1 MNSNEL
7 EKHALPYVLVL
18 HAFCL
23 VDPTLC
29 APASNPSQFVITLQ
43 PYLKTQ
49 VKTNLKTYMLGL
61 LQYYYALCIELLE
74 LMLCIWWMS
83 ISN

>member
-29 APASNPSQFVITLQ
+29 APASNPSQFVLTLQ

-49 VKTNLKTYMLGL
+49 VKTNLKTYILGS
-61 LQYYYALCIELLE
+61 LQCYYALCIELLE
-74 LMLCIWWMS
+74 LMLCIRWMS

>member
-1 MNSNEL
+1 MNNNEM

-29 APASNPSQFVITLQ
+29 APASNPSQYVITLQ

-49 VKTNLKTYMLGL
+49 VKTNLKSCVL
-61 LQYYYALCIELLE
+61 LSQVLLHSV
-74 LMLCIWWMS
+74 C
-83 ISN
+83 

>member
-49 VKTNLKTYMLGL
+49 VKTNLKTYILGL

-74 LMLCIWWMS
+74 LLLCI
-83 ISN
+83 